1 MAKATS
7 RLEATRESD
16 FPKWY
21 LEVVKHADL
30 AENSVVRGC
39 MVIKPWG
46 YAIWE
51 QMQQDLDRRFKETG
65 HVNAYFPLFIP
76 KGLIEKEADHVEGFA
91 KEMAVVTHHRLK
103 GAGEGET
110 GLQLDG
116 ELTEP
121 LVVRPTSETIIGE
134 SFSRWIQSYRDLPL
148 LINQWANVVRW
159 EMRTR
164 LFLRTTEF
172 LWQEGHTVHATQD
185 EAAEETARMLEVYRA
200 FAEDVLAMPVIT
212 GEKTPEERFPGA
224 DRTFCIEA
232 IMQDGKALQA
242 GTSHDLGQ
250 NFAKG
255 SDITFSDKEGEVQ
268 HAWTT
273 SWGVSTRLVGGV
285 IMTHS
290 DDHGLRLPPSLSPH
304 QVVVI
309 PMDLDDE
316 VVDAANALAT
326 RLRELDWRRS
336 PVRVHVDARDF
347 EAPTRR
353 WEWVRR
359 GVPLIVQIGK
369 RDLGSGK
376 AMLSRRWREQPDRE
390 LLHQDEIVAGLV
402 EALEEGQTTIWE
414 QALAYRE
421 AFLRSDFT
429 SVDEIAAAY
438 ESGFDGVVVAPWDG
452 EAEMPERLAK
462 LALSRRCAPLERRT
476 TGDTCLFSGNPA
488 TQELVLARS
497 Y

>member
-1 MAKATS
+1 MAAGTS
-7 RLEATRESD
+7 RLAATRESD

-21 LEVVKHADL
+21 LEVIKHADL

-51 QMQQDLDRRFKETG
+51 QMQADLDRRFKETG

-76 KGLIEKEADHVEGFA
+76 KSLIEKEADHVEGFA

-103 GAGEGET
+103 AADDGS
-110 GLQLDG
+110 GLVPDG
-116 ELTEP
+116 ELAEP

-159 EMRTR
+159 ELRTR
-164 LFLRTTEF
+164 MFLRTTEF
-172 LWQEGHTVHATQD
+172 LWQEGHTVHATAE

-200 FAEDVLAMPVIT
+200 FSEDVLAMPVIT

-224 DRTFCIEA
+224 VRTFCIEA

-255 SDITFSDKEGEVQ
+255 SGITFSDKEGEVQ

-273 SWGVSTRLVGGV
+273 SWGASTRLIGGV

-290 DDHGLRLPPSLSPH
+290 DDNGLRLPPSLSPH
-304 QVVVI
+304 QIVVI

-316 VVDAANALAT
+316 VVAAAQELAT
-326 RLRELDWRRS
+326 KLRGLAWRRA
-336 PVRVHVDARDF
+336 PVRVHVDGRDF
-347 EAPTRR
+347 DAPTRR

-359 GVPLIVQIGK
+359 GVPLIVQLGK

-390 LLHQDEIVAGLV
+390 LLLQDEIVAQAV
-402 EALEEGQTTIWE
+402 EILEDAQTTMWSE
-414 QALAYRE
+414 AAGYRD

-429 SVDEIAAAY
+429 SVEEIAAAY
-438 ESGFDGVVVAPWDG
+438 ESGFDGVVIAPWDG
-452 EAEMPERLAK
+452 EADMPERLAK
-462 LALSRRCAPLERRT
+462 LALSRRCATLTRRT
-476 TGDTCLFSGNPA
+476 TAETCLFSGNPA
-488 TQELVLARS
+488 TQDLVLAKS

>member
-7 RLEATRESD
+7 RLEATRDSD

-21 LEVVKHADL
+21 LEVIKHADL

-76 KGLIEKEADHVEGFA
+76 KSLIEQEADHVEGFA

-103 GAGEGET
+103 AAKDGT
-110 GLQLDG
+110 GLVPDG

-159 EMRTR
+159 ELRTR
-164 LFLRTTEF
+164 MFLRTTEF
-172 LWQEGHTVHATQD
+172 LWQEGHTVHATQA
-185 EAAEETARMLEVYRA
+185 EAQEETARMLEVYRA

-255 SDITFSDKEGEVQ
+255 SDITFSDKEGAVQ

-290 DDHGLRLPPSLSPH
+290 DDNGLRLPPSLSPH
-304 QVVVI
+304 QIVVI

-316 VVDAANALAT
+316 VVAAAEELAT
-326 RLRELDWRRS
+326 RLRGLDWRRA
-336 PVRVHVDARDF
+336 PVRVHVDKRDF
-347 EAPTRR
+347 DAPVRR

-359 GVPLIVQIGK
+359 GVPLIVQLGK

-390 LLHQDEIVAGLV
+390 LLHQDEIVAGAV
-402 EALEEGQTTIWE
+402 DALEDGQTTMWD
-414 QALAYRE
+414 QAVAYRE
-421 AFLRSDFT
+421 AFLRTDFT
-429 SVDEIAAAY
+429 SVEEIAAAY
-438 ESGFDGVVVAPWDG
+438 ASGFDGVVIAPWDG
-452 EAEMPERLAK
+452 EAEMPEQLAK
-462 LALSRRCAPLERRT
+462 LALSRRCAPLQRRT
-476 TGDTCLFSGNPA
+476 DGDTCLFSGNPA
-488 TQELVLARS
+488 TQELVLSRS

>member
-1 MAKATS
+1 MSSTSSS
-7 RLEATRESD
+7 RLQTTRAAD
-16 FPKWY
+16 FPAWY
-21 LEVVKHADL
+21 LEVIKHADL

-51 QMQQDLDRRFKETG
+51 QMQQDLDRRFKQTG

-76 KGLIEKEADHVEGFA
+76 KSLIEQEADHVEGFA

-103 GAGEGET
+103 AADDGS
-110 GLQLDG
+110 GLVPDG
-116 ELTEP
+116 ELSEP
-121 LVVRPTSETIIGE
+121 LVVRPASETIIGE

-159 EMRTR
+159 ELRTR
-164 LFLRTTEF
+164 MFLRTTEF
-172 LWQEGHTVHATQD
+172 LWQEGHTVHATKD
-185 EAAEETARMLEVYRA
+185 EAGEETARMLEVYRA
-200 FAEDVLAMPVIT
+200 FSEDVLAMPVIT

-255 SDITFSDKEGEVQ
+255 SDITFSDKQGKIR

-285 IMTHS
+285 IMTHA
-290 DDHGLRLPPSLSPH
+290 DDNGLRLPPSLSPH
-304 QVVVI
+304 QIVVI

-316 VVDAANALAT
+316 VVAAAEQLAS
-326 RLRELDWRRS
+326 RLRELDWRRAA
-336 PVRVHVDARDF
+336 VRVHVDRRDF
-347 EAPTRR
+347 DAPTRR
-353 WEWVRR
+353 WQWVRR
-359 GVPLIVQIGK
+359 GVPLIVQLGQ
-369 RDLGSGK
+369 RDLDSGK

-390 LLHQDEIVAGLV
+390 LLPQDEIVAQAV
-402 EALEEGQTTIWE
+402 AILEDGQETMWA
-414 QALAYRE
+414 QAQAYRDG
-421 AFLRSDFT
+421 FLRSDFT
-429 SVDEIAAAY
+429 SVEQIAVAY
-438 ESGFDGVVVAPWDG
+438 RSGFDGVVVAPWDG
-452 EAEMPERLAK
+452 EAEMPAELAA
-462 LALSRRCAPLERRT
+462 LALSRRCAPLARRT
-476 TGDTCLFSGNPA
+476 TAETCLFSGNPA
-488 TQELVLARS
+488 TQDLVLARS

>member
-1 MAKATS
+1 MAAGNS
-7 RLEATRESD
+7 RLQATRDSD
-16 FPKWY
+16 FPTWY
-21 LEVVKHADL
+21 LEVIKHADL

-51 QMQQDLDRRFKETG
+51 QMQADLDRRFKETG

-76 KGLIEKEADHVEGFA
+76 KSLIEQEADHVEGFA

-103 GAGEGET
+103 AADDGS
-110 GLQLDG
+110 GLVPDG

-159 EMRTR
+159 ELRTR
-164 LFLRTTEF
+164 MFLRTTEF
-172 LWQEGHTVHATQD
+172 LWQEGHTVHATQV
-185 EAAEETARMLEVYRA
+185 EAQEETARMLEVYRA

-290 DDHGLRLPPSLSPH
+290 DDNGLRLPPSLSPH
-304 QVVVI
+304 QIVVI

-316 VVDAANALAT
+316 VVAAAQELAT
-326 RLRELDWRRS
+326 RLRGLDWRRA
-336 PVRVHVDARDF
+336 PVRVHVDGRDF
-347 EAPTRR
+347 DAPTRR

-359 GVPLIVQIGK
+359 GVPLIVQLGK

-390 LLHQDEIVAGLV
+390 LLQQDEIVAQAV
-402 EALEEGQTTIWE
+402 EILEDAQTTMWNE
-414 QALAYRE
+414 ATGYRD
-421 AFLRSDFT
+421 AFLRDDFT
-429 SVDEIAAAY
+429 SVAEIAAAY
-438 ESGFDGVVVAPWDG
+438 ESGFDGVVIAPWDG
-452 EAEMPERLAK
+452 EAEMPEELAK

-476 TGDTCLFSGNPA
+476 TADTCLFSGNPA
-488 TQELVLARS
+488 TQDLVLARS